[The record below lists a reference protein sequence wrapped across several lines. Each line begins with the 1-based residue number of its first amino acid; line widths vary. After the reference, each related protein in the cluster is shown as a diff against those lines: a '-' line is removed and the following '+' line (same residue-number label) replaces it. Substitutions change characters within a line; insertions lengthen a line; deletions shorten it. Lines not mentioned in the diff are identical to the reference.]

1 MHPTSRPSP
10 TGSSSS
16 CLRCLPC
23 LSCLPCPHGR
33 PARRRPPP
41 DHHLWRNGGRWWI
54 AIVLVTTDG
63 RRQRLRRSL
72 GTADVVVARARRD
85 DVLRR
90 LATSKHWRPAHDA
103 LASRAGAAHGEAA

>member
-1 MHPTSRPSP
+1 MHPTPAPSSRPP
-10 TGSSSS
+10 
-16 CLRCLPC
+16 
-23 LSCLPCPHGR
+23 
-33 PARRRPPP
+33 RRPELSP

-72 GTADVVVARARRD
+72 GTADVVVARTRRD
-85 DVLRR
+85 EILQRV
-90 LATSKHWRPAHDA
+90 ATSKHWRPALDA

>member
-10 TGSSSS
+10 TGSSSRVS
-16 CLRCLPC
+16 AASPASPASRVPTAALRHAAL
-23 LSCLPCPHGR
+23 
-33 PARRRPPP
+33 PP
-41 DHHLWRNGGRWWI
+41 DHHLWLNGGRWWI

-63 RRQRLRRSL
+63 RRQRL
-72 GTADVVVARARRD
+72 RRD